1 VLKRVWPAWYSSPMQ
16 VISPPKDVG
25 RPETLIHRLA
35 KQLGRHV
42 LWDSLLIFVPP
53 LAVLVCAIA
62 ILFWAASLEPLAAFF
77 TIAAVVALGVFAI
90 ALRYR
95 PRVPSVSAA
104 AHLMDQRSGGQ
115 DHFLTLATIESENC
129 PASLVI
135 RLRGQT
141 AALVSRVELKRDF
154 PYRLKPSAYWSLG
167 GSLVAAILIYFLA
180 PLSQPANRH
189 GATSERL
196 RQLAR
201 EMASKS
207 TLRTLG
213 RDLQSLAAKLED
225 PKTSQE
231 EKQALTQEIEKKI
244 EEQQKREEQKDNRD
258 LLGQASSALE
268 GAEQQAVSGQTQ
280 KDLQK
285 GGGGIQSNL
294 PQEGRGDSKQSEGG
308 GGDSKND
315 SVAQSNTDTQQGK
328 PSQTKP
334 KDGEEK
340 GPQQGDARD
349 PNQADSSQA
358 NKKQNKEQPTKTQG
372 GSKEG
377 AGKDQAS
384 NEPPPQGT
392 PPADRFYQAGEGKE
406 GIKGARY
413 VTVQLPEDLVADS
426 KGETRATRESK
437 GSRTRS
443 QIPVSNVPL
452 PAHVPNAP
460 TEKQQL
466 PIEYRGMIR

>member
-1 VLKRVWPAWYSSPMQ
+1 MQ
-16 VISPPKDVG
+16 VIFPGQDVG
-25 RPETLIHRLA
+25 QPETLVHRLA

-42 LWDSLLIFVPP
+42 LWDSLFIFVPP
-53 LAVLVCAIA
+53 LALFIYVIIL
-62 ILFWAASLEPLAAFF
+62 LFWSAALEPLGAMF
-77 TIAAVVALGVFAI
+77 TIAALVALGVLAI

-95 PRVPSVSAA
+95 PLMPSVSSA
-104 AHLMDQRSGGQ
+104 AHLMDQRSGGK
-115 DHFLTLATIESENC
+115 DHFLTLATVDSEKC
-129 PASLVI
+129 TASFVT

-141 AALVSRVELKRDF
+141 AALVSQVELKRDF
-154 PYRLKPSAYWSLG
+154 PYRLKRSAYWSV
-167 GSLVAAILIYFLA
+167 GSSVIVAILIYFLA
-180 PLSQPANRH
+180 PLALPGARG

-201 EMASKS
+201 EMASKP
-207 TLRTLG
+207 TLRTLA
-213 RDLQSLAAKLED
+213 RDLQALAAKLED
-225 PKTSQE
+225 PQTSQE
-231 EKQALTQEIEKKI
+231 EKQTLAQQIEKKI
-244 EEQQKREEQKDNRD
+244 EEQQKKEEQKDNRD
-258 LLGQASSALE
+258 LLGQAGSALE
-268 GAEQQAVSGQTQ
+268 GAEQQVASGQTQ
-280 KDLQK
+280 KDQQK

-294 PQEGRGDSKQSEGG
+294 PQDGRGDSKQSEGG

-315 SVAQSNTDTQQGK
+315 SVAQLDTDRQQGK
-328 PSQTKP
+328 PSQTNP
-334 KDGEEK
+334 KDGQEK
-340 GPQQGDARD
+340 GSQQGNARD
-349 PNQADSSQA
+349 PNQPDPSQA
-358 NKKQNKEQPTKTQG
+358 SKEQSKEQTGTTQG

-384 NEPPPQGT
+384 NEPPPQGA

>member
-1 VLKRVWPAWYSSPMQ
+1 MQ
-16 VISPPKDVG
+16 VRSPPQDAG
-25 RPETLIHRLA
+25 QPETLVHRLA
-35 KQLGRHV
+35 KELGRHV

-53 LAVLVCAIA
+53 LAVLVCAIV
-62 ILFWAASLEPLAAFF
+62 ILFWVASLEPLAAFF

-104 AHLMDQRSGGQ
+104 ARLMDQRSGGQ

-129 PASLVI
+129 PASLVT

-154 PYRLKPSAYWSLG
+154 PYRLKRSAYWSLG
-167 GSLVAAILIYFLA
+167 GSLVSAIVIYFLA
-180 PLSQPANRH
+180 PLAQPATRH
-189 GATSERL
+189 GTTPERL
-196 RQLAR
+196 RQLGR

-213 RDLQSLAAKLED
+213 RDLQVLAAKIED
-225 PKTSQE
+225 PKTSQV
-231 EKQALTQEIEKKI
+231 EKQALAEEIEKKI
-244 EEQQKREEQKDNRD
+244 EEQQKKEEQKDNRD

-268 GAEQQAVSGQTQ
+268 GAEQQAASGQTQ
-280 KDLQK
+280 KDQQK

-308 GGDSKND
+308 GDSKNE

-334 KDGEEK
+334 KDGQEK
-340 GPQQGDARD
+340 GPQQSDGRD
-349 PNQADSSQA
+349 PKQPDSSQA
-358 NKKQNKEQPTKTQG
+358 NKEQNKEQTAKTQG

-392 PPADRFYQAGEGKE
+392 SPADRFYQAGEGKE

-426 KGETRATRESK
+426 KGEARATRESK